1 MSQYLLKQVVSMAAH
16 HTKNLHHLV
25 AAIHSQK
32 IKQQLINN
40 NMKDTFKSILTH
52 LCAVVVLFLILGNIV
67 QYMQCKAHIG
77 TIIYLQKE
85 IQYQQG
91 VTIKVLD
98 KVTDKNGYRKI
109 E

>member
-1 MSQYLLKQVVSMAAH
+1 
-16 HTKNLHHLV
+16 
-25 AAIHSQK
+25 
-32 IKQQLINN
+32 
-40 NMKDTFKSILTH
+40 MKDTFKSILTH

-98 KVTDKNGYRKI
+98 KVTDKNGYRTI
-109 E
+109 TP

>member
-1 MSQYLLKQVVSMAAH
+1 
-16 HTKNLHHLV
+16 
-25 AAIHSQK
+25 
-32 IKQQLINN
+32 
-40 NMKDTFKSILTH
+40 MKETFKIIFTYLSAVMIL
-52 LCAVVVLFLILGNIV
+52 ALILGNLV
-67 QYMQCKAHIG
+67 QYMQCKAHID

-109 E
+109 D

>member
-1 MSQYLLKQVVSMAAH
+1 MS
-16 HTKNLHHLV
+16 HTN
-25 AAIHSQK
+25 QK
-32 IKQQLINN
+32 
-40 NMKDTFKSILTH
+40 NMKETFKIIFTYLSAVMIL
-52 LCAVVVLFLILGNIV
+52 ALILGNLV
-67 QYMQCKAHIG
+67 QYMQCKAHID

-109 E
+109 EN

>member
-1 MSQYLLKQVVSMAAH
+1 
-16 HTKNLHHLV
+16 
-25 AAIHSQK
+25 
-32 IKQQLINN
+32 
-40 NMKDTFKSILTH
+40 MKETFKSILTH
-52 LCAVVVLFLILGNIV
+52 LCALVVVLLILGNIV

-85 IQYQQG
+85 IQHQQEL
-91 VTIKVLD
+91 TIKVLD

>member
-1 MSQYLLKQVVSMAAH
+1 
-16 HTKNLHHLV
+16 
-25 AAIHSQK
+25 
-32 IKQQLINN
+32 
-40 NMKDTFKSILTH
+40 MKDTFKSILTH
-52 LCAVVVLFLILGNIV
+52 LSAIVVLMLILGNIV

-77 TIIYLQKE
+77 TILYLQKE

-98 KVTDKNGYRKI
+98 KVTDKLGYRAIK